1 MIIAQTTILKR
12 REKLPGFEESE
23 LLRGL
28 FSIQFHLIR
37 LNWLLET
44 RVLGRIVSTA
54 IDPERLLGFLQ
65 DSKVISRIVVS
76 NLIFWYRTGF
86 WESSTVSLS
95 LSLSLPSL
103 SLIEE
108 EKKVSKIHSGFFRDS
123 CVMLAGEETYPVK
136 GTRWKELETL
146 NITTCWSFLSSL
158 LIFVSV
164 IWFPSDVGSVQS
176 SRDTCRYFSCSD
188 LRPGRRYSP
197 DVSRSGI
204 NTVSQFRSRASDCR
218 ALLQKHELSH
228 IEYKW

>member
-95 LSLSLPSL
+95 LSLSLSSIPFSYRRR
-103 SLIEE
+103 EE
-108 EKKVSKIHSGFFRDS
+108 GFKDSFGILQGLLCDARGWRNLPGEGHS
-123 CVMLAGEETYPVK
+123 MK
-136 GTRWKELETL
+136 GTWNTQHNNVLIVSELFTHL
-146 NITTCWSFLSSL
+146 RFSYLVSIRRGIGSIISWHVSL
-158 LIFVSV
+158 FQLL
-164 IWFPSDVGSVQS
+164 W
-176 SRDTCRYFSCSD
+176 
-188 LRPGRRYSP
+188 LAARPK
-197 DVSRSGI
+197 I
-204 NTVSQFRSRASDCR
+204 
-218 ALLQKHELSH
+218 
-228 IEYKW
+228 